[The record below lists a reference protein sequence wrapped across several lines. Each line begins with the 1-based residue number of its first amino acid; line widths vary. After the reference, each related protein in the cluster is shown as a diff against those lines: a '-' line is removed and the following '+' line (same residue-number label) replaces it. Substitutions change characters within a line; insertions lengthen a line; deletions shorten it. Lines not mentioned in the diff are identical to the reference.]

1 MGSLGSS
8 PRMRGT
14 LSKTCTPRPEL
25 GIIPAY
31 AGNTGVRQT
40 GRPTDGDHPRVCGEH
55 PASYDAG
62 IGGVGS
68 SPRMRGTLQNA
79 IEIRVGAGIIPAY
92 AGNTTSYH
100 LFRRDRRD
108 HPRVC
113 GEHCHCNRIQPRTEG
128 SSPRMRGTLG
138 HVHQWL
144 PQLGII
150 PAYAGNT
157 DERVRSGIIPA
168 YAGNTWQ
175 TLRVESSAR
184 DHPRVCGEHM
194 YEADVMKPSPGSSP
208 RMRGT
213 LVLNISLF
221 LSTGIIPAY
230 AGNTSRSASSQ
241 RR

>member
-1 MGSLGSS
+1 MGSS

-113 GEHCHCNRIQPRTEG
+113 GEHFPQTRIDDFKQG
-128 SSPRMRGTLG
+128 SSPRMRGTRG
-138 HVHQWL
+138 KHFAWNL
-144 PQLGII
+144 PLGII

-157 DERVRSGIIPA
+157 CTR
-168 YAGNTWQ
+168 
-175 TLRVESSAR
+175 
-184 DHPRVCGEHM
+184 
-194 YEADVMKPSPGSSP
+194 
-208 RMRGT
+208 RM
-213 LVLNISLF
+213 
-221 LSTGIIPAY
+221 
-230 AGNTSRSASSQ
+230 
-241 RR
+241 

>member
-1 MGSLGSS
+1 
-8 PRMRGT
+8 MRGT

-113 GEHCHCNRIQPRTEG
+113 GEHPVTTPDSDTVAG
-128 SSPRMRGTLG
+128 SSPRMRGTLPLQSNPAKDG
-138 HVHQWL
+138 
-144 PQLGII
+144 GII

-157 DERVRSGIIPA
+157 RPRPSMA
-168 YAGNTWQ
+168 ST
-175 TLRVESSAR
+175 TR
-184 DHPRVCGEHM
+184 DHPRVCGEHPSL
-194 YEADVMKPSPGSSP
+194 KPYSASFAGSSP

-213 LVLNISLF
+213 H
-221 LSTGIIPAY
+221 
-230 AGNTSRSASSQ
+230 Q
-241 RR
+241 